1 MRTSRFNVALNDSAG
16 APAALEPTA
25 PMDWVTSSLLH
36 SAAKS
41 LEVWTDPWPAWST
54 APFRLPRV
62 AAACWRASMTKGG
75 VRMLS
80 RSAQATRRRPCAV
93 DDGSRVRVRP
103 VGQGQVGGGTSRAV
117 GECHRRTCGWRPGL

>member
-75 VRMLS
+75 RAHVV
-80 RSAQATRRRPCAV
+80 AQ
-93 DDGSRVRVRP
+93 
-103 VGQGQVGGGTSRAV
+103 
-117 GECHRRTCGWRPGL
+117 RPGDQAPAVRSR